1 LCSAIRKSGNLNGI
15 LNININENINA
26 NSHSNSYSSGYLNGC
41 LGLVRLL
48 IWHAIR
54 CVVIGAIACEVL

>member
-15 LNININENINA
+15 LNININENIN
-26 NSHSNSYSSGYLNGC
+26 SNSYSNGYLHRGM
-41 LGLVRLL
+41 GLIRPL
-48 IWHAIR
+48 IWRAIR